1 MAIGPRMEM
10 RQGQSLVMTP
20 AMQQAI
26 KMLPMSNIDLQAF
39 LESELERNPLL
50 ELDDGS
56 EVREAPASHQAD
68 TVPEVS
74 ADPPPEDGYA
84 GYDGEADGRSGGAGE
99 PVIAGP
105 GGLGPQDSNW
115 SSVRSGGGA
124 GFDGDDMEFAS
135 TISREETL
143 VEHLSQQL
151 SLAISDPADLL
162 IGQHI
167 IGMVNEAGYL
177 TGDTA
182 GIADML
188 GTSVAHVDRVLAV
201 MQQFDPPGVFAR
213 DMRECLMLQL
223 IDRNRYDPA
232 MAKLLDNLKLLG
244 ERNYAALRS
253 ICEVDRDDLAEMIDE
268 IHKLEPKPGRQ
279 FGSDPVQPIIADVI
293 VRGAPDGSWIVELN
307 SETLPKVL
315 VHNSYAAR
323 VSKSST
329 REEDKL
335 FISKMSEYQAHAK
348 WLVESLD
355 HRANTILKVAR
366 EIVRQQ
372 DAFLVHGV
380 QQLRPLNLRNVA
392 DAIGMHESTVS
403 RVTSNKY
410 MATPR
415 GIFEMKFFFTR
426 AIAATDAGDEAHS
439 AEAVRH
445 RIRELVAAEG
455 EAVLS
460 DDDLVGKL
468 KQDGI
473 EIARRTI
480 AKYRESLGIRSSVQR
495 RREWREKHR

>member
-1 MAIGPRMEM
+1 M
-10 RQGQSLVMTP
+10 
-20 AMQQAI
+20 
-26 KMLPMSNIDLQAF
+26 
-39 LESELERNPLL
+39 
-50 ELDDGS
+50 
-56 EVREAPASHQAD
+56 REAPASHQAD
-68 TVPEVS
+68 IVPEVS

-348 WLVESLD
+348 WLVEEPGPPGQDDSEGGTRDRAPAGCLPCPRRAAVAAPQPAQCRRC
-355 HRANTILKVAR
+355 HRDAR
-366 EIVRQQ
+366 IDREPRDLEQ
-372 DAFLVHGV
+372 VHGDSARH
-380 QQLRPLNLRNVA
+380 LR
-392 DAIGMHESTVS
+392 DEVS
-403 RVTSNKY
+403 SSR
-410 MATPR
+410 
-415 GIFEMKFFFTR
+415 R
-426 AIAATDAGDEAHS
+426 AIAATESGDEAHS

-445 RIRELVAAEG
+445 RIRELIAAEG

-468 KQDGI
+468 KQEGI

>member
-323 VSKSST
+323 VSKSSA

-372 DAFLVHGV
+372 DAFLVHRRAAVAAPQPAQCRRCHRDARIDREPRDLEQVHGDSAWH
-380 QQLRPLNLRNVA
+380 LR
-392 DAIGMHESTVS
+392 
-403 RVTSNKY
+403 
-410 MATPR
+410 
-415 GIFEMKFFFTR
+415 
-426 AIAATDAGDEAHS
+426 DEVLLHARHR
-439 AEAVRH
+439 RH
-445 RIRELVAAEG
+445 RIR
-455 EAVLS
+455 
-460 DDDLVGKL
+460 
-468 KQDGI
+468 
-473 EIARRTI
+473 R
-480 AKYRESLGIRSSVQR
+480 
-495 RREWREKHR
+495 